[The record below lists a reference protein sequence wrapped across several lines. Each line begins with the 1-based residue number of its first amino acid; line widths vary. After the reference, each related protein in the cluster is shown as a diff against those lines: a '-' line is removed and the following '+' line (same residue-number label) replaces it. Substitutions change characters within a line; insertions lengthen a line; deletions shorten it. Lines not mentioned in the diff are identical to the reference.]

1 MINYFPL
8 GSPQRPRKPGPGPP
22 IKQPLGPQAIG
33 KIKSK
38 QQNKVPESFIKNIR
52 NIISE

>member
-1 MINYFPL
+1 M
-8 GSPQRPRKPGPGPP
+8 SGPP

-38 QQNKVPESFIKNIR
+38 QQNKVSYVKPKYCYLIDELLSVMNYFL
-52 NIISE
+52 